1 MPPRRPVSPLTLETC
16 SPPTSDLDNGGLLG
30 SDDELNDEERD
41 AQRQRIEKL
50 AESYLQ
56 GKPLF
61 ILSASLRGRFDEG
74 WVNPW
79 KTNRKRAIP
88 PCHKTIL
95 PPKEP
100 EIPASPVIHE
110 TNSRRRRTYQ
120 EPREVRDSRPP
131 TVAPDSDIHVSGHRR
146 DASARLGRSCDKRNR
161 KSVSPS
167 TPRTSIPWARPG
179 DSNAQLQP
187 ASTLGLPNEAWLKKD
202 RKQISFQNVDLPTS
216 PTTTLSSRYSTK
228 SRASKDARNN
238 SQTTSFEHEERSFSE
253 RRTSFSPAHDGPG
266 SDPLDISRIPN
277 SIASSPAKEQH
288 LPGLGIEATTSGAVS
303 QGPSFC
309 VLAPSSHLPQFEY
322 RRRKSR
328 VSNET
333 RGSKSPIA
341 GDLDAEEEP
350 RPSDFAKG
358 SKPPE
363 QEVISLQDTFLAHPN
378 RHGRSEADKDP
389 KDLFIS
395 TSTTKA
401 IGNISIS
408 QSAKFRS
415 TSIVNKGIASE
426 RLPSAQ
432 QVRVNPTMTDI
443 TSLHSIAL
451 PRSNSEYDGD
461 TIPDPQFSTQAAL
474 LHAQRSFQND
484 LDSPEHDIASPER
497 QHTSNSSN
505 LSSPIAK
512 DITPFHRLSTPN
524 RAGGSSGVKAP
535 MTAGQ
540 WQSTQCMID
549 AVTPFTFST
558 EKKRN
563 RRTMSPV
570 KHLTARK
577 KLKIASFKL
586 SSPPSSASSEA
597 HCEQD
602 NNYIHSSPLHRRSPG
617 HETQHSVLPMTLTGT
632 TPPTAQVGQQGF
644 PGSDSFN
651 LAQAIADAGSW
662 LQQSFDL
669 NKDLRL
675 CETSNS
681 GPTSSAGTRR
691 STMGVD
697 SKK

>member
-1 MPPRRPVSPLTLETC
+1 MPPRRPVSPLSLETC
-16 SPPTSDLDNGGLLG
+16 SPPTSDLGNDGLLG
-30 SDDELNDEERD
+30 SDDELNDEERA
-41 AQRQRIEKL
+41 AQRRRIERL

-79 KTNRKRAIP
+79 KTNRKRTIP
-88 PCHKTIL
+88 PGRNTIR

-100 EIPASPVIHE
+100 EIPTSPVIHE

-120 EPREVRDSRPP
+120 EPQEVRESRPP
-131 TVAPDSDIHVSGHRR
+131 TVAPDSDIHVSGRSRH
-146 DASARLGRSCDKRNR
+146 ASARLGRSSDKRNSR
-161 KSVSPS
+161 SVSPNTS
-167 TPRTSIPWARPG
+167 RRSIPWARPV
-179 DSNAQLQP
+179 DPNAQLQP
-187 ASTLGLPNEAWLKKD
+187 FSTSRHANESWLKKD
-202 RKQISFQNVDLPTS
+202 RKQISFQNVEPPTS
-216 PTTTLSSRYSTK
+216 PTTTLSSRHSSK
-228 SRASKDARNN
+228 SRASKDARVN
-238 SQTTSFEHEERSFSE
+238 SQTTSFEHKDGSFSE
-253 RRTSFSPAHDGPG
+253 RSILSSPAPDGPG
-266 SDPLDISRIPN
+266 PEPLDVSRVPN
-277 SIASSPAKEQH
+277 SIASSPAKEQR
-288 LPGLGIEATTSGAVS
+288 LPGLGIEGTTSGAMS
-303 QGPSFC
+303 QGHSFY

-333 RGSKSPIA
+333 GGSKSPIT
-341 GDLDAEEEP
+341 GNMDAEEEP
-350 RPSDFAKG
+350 RPADFARG
-358 SKPPE
+358 AQHQE
-363 QEVISLQDTFLAHPN
+363 QETLSPQDMLLAHAN
-378 RHGRSEADKDP
+378 RHNRSEADKNP

-401 IGNISIS
+401 IGNVSIS

-415 TSIVNKGIASE
+415 TSTVNKGNTSE

-432 QVRVNPTMTDI
+432 QVRANPTMTDI
-443 TSLHSIAL
+443 TSLHSIAV

-461 TIPDPQFSTQAAL
+461 TIPDLQFSTQAAL

-484 LDSPEHDIASPER
+484 LDSPEHDSASPER
-497 QHTSNSSN
+497 QHTPNSSN

-524 RAGGSSGVKAP
+524 RAGGSAGAKAP
-535 MTAGQ
+535 LTAGQ

-558 EKKRN
+558 EKKPN
-563 RRTMSPV
+563 RRTISPV
-570 KHLTARK
+570 KHLTGRK
-577 KLKIASFKL
+577 KLKTASFKL
-586 SSPPSSASSEA
+586 SSPPSSPSSEA

-602 NNYIHSSPLHRRSPG
+602 NNYIHSSPVPRQSPG

-632 TPPTAQVGQQGF
+632 TPPTAQGGQQDI
-644 PGSDSFN
+644 PGADSFN

-669 NKDLRL
+669 NRDLRL
-675 CETSNS
+675 CETSKS

-691 STMGVD
+691 SAMGVD
-697 SKK
+697 GKK

>member
-16 SPPTSDLDNGGLLG
+16 SPPTSDLDNSGLLG
-30 SDDELNDEERD
+30 SDDELNDEELD

-79 KTNRKRAIP
+79 KTNRKRTIP
-88 PCHKTIL
+88 PDHKTIR

-120 EPREVRDSRPP
+120 EPREKRDSRPP
-131 TVAPDSDIHVSGHRR
+131 TVAPDSDVRFSGHSR
-146 DASARLGRSCDKRNR
+146 DASAPLGRSRDKRKR

-167 TPRTSIPWARPG
+167 TPRTSIPWARPV
-179 DSNAQLQP
+179 DSNAQLQLS
-187 ASTLGLPNEAWLKKD
+187 STLRHTNEAWLKKD
-202 RKQISFQNVDLPTS
+202 RKQISFQNVDPPTS

-238 SQTTSFEHEERSFSE
+238 SQTTSFEHQDGSFSE
-253 RRTSFSPAHDGPG
+253 RRTSFSPEHDGPG
-266 SDPLDISRIPN
+266 PDPLDVSRIPN
-277 SIASSPAKEQH
+277 SIASSPAKEQD
-288 LPGLGIEATTSGAVS
+288 LPGLGIEAATSGAVS

-322 RRRKSR
+322 RRRKPR

-333 RGSKSPIA
+333 RSSKSPIA
-341 GDLDAEEEP
+341 GDMDAEEAP
-350 RPSDFAKG
+350 RPSDCTKG
-358 SKPPE
+358 NQPAEKEALSP
-363 QEVISLQDTFLAHPN
+363 QDMFLAHPN
-378 RHGRSEADKDP
+378 EHSRSEVDKDP

-401 IGNISIS
+401 IGNISVS

-415 TSIVNKGIASE
+415 TSTVNKGNTSE

-432 QVRVNPTMTDI
+432 QVRANPTMTDI
-443 TSLHSIAL
+443 TSLHSIAV

-484 LDSPEHDIASPER
+484 LDSPEHDIASPEK
-497 QHTSNSSN
+497 QHTPNSSN

-512 DITPFHRLSTPN
+512 DITPFHRLSTPS
-524 RAGGSSGVKAP
+524 RAGASSGVKAP

-558 EKKRN
+558 EKKPN

-570 KHLTARK
+570 KHLTGRK
-577 KLKIASFKL
+577 KLKTASFKL

-602 NNYIHSSPLHRRSPG
+602 NSYIHSSPLHRRSSG

-632 TPPTAQVGQQGF
+632 TPPTAQEGQQGF
-644 PGSDSFN
+644 PGADSFN
-651 LAQAIADAGSW
+651 LTQAIADAGSW

-669 NKDLRL
+669 NRDLKL
-675 CETSNS
+675 CETSKS
-681 GPTSSAGTRR
+681 GPASSTGTRQ
-691 STMGVD
+691 SAMGAD
-697 SKK
+697 GKK